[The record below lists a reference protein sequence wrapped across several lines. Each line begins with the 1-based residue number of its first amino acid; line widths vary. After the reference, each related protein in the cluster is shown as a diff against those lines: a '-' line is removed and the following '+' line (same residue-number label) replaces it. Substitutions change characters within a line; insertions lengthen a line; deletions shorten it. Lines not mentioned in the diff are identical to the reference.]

1 MLGPVVEDA
10 IEGIAGDRTS
20 SASRLARVA
29 LETIALAT
37 LERPGQR
44 DPATLAEIARRISE
58 AQPAMAIVH
67 NVVHM
72 FAGLVA
78 EGHEPM
84 AVLRQLLEELETA
97 RERIGKTFLKIAP
110 DRATVLTLSYSESV
124 RACLLAAH
132 NRGRIVR
139 VLVMEAGPVFEGRAM
154 AAALGRD
161 GIPVE
166 VISDEVGPTRA
177 AEATYVLVGADSI
190 LRDGSL
196 VKKRGTLPLAQ
207 SAKAQEKPV
216 YVAQVRCAFRRRV
229 LARRCKDAGPI
240 RPDAGGADHH
250 GRHGTRDVR
259 AGHPPHDPGA
269 GPKCTPPAIASCR
282 TEGRPTKVQILSC
295 ITML

>member
-29 LETIALAT
+29 LETMALAT

-72 FAGLVA
+72 FVGLVA

-196 VKKRGTLPLAQ
+196 VNKRGTLPLAR
-207 SAKAQEKPV
+207 SAMAQEKPV
-216 YVAQVRCAFRRRV
+216 YVACESLKFD
-229 LARRCKDAGPI
+229 ARFDA
-240 RPDAGGADHH
+240 ASW
-250 GRHGTRDVR
+250 
-259 AGHPPHDPGA
+259 PGA
-269 GPKCTPPAIASCR
+269 TMQDLFDLTPGTLITTVVTERGTYAPDILRTILAPARGA
-282 TEGRPTKVQILSC
+282 RPRDSL
-295 ITML
+295 M

>member
-29 LETIALAT
+29 LETMALAT
-37 LERPGQR
+37 LERPGQK

-58 AQPAMAIVH
+58 P
-67 NVVHM
+67 
-72 FAGLVA
+72 
-78 EGHEPM
+78 
-84 AVLRQLLEELETA
+84 ETA

-132 NRGRIVR
+132 NRGRIIR
-139 VLVMEAGPVFEGRAM
+139 VLVMEAGPVFEGRGM

-166 VISDEVGPTRA
+166 VLTDEVGPTRA
-177 AEATYVLVGADSI
+177 AEATYVLVGADSV

-196 VKKRGTLPLAQ
+196 VNKRGTLPLAQ
-207 SAKAQEKPV
+207 SATALEKPV
-216 YVAQVRCAFRRRV
+216 YVACESLKFD
-229 LARRCKDAGPI
+229 ARFDA
-240 RPDAGGADHH
+240 ASW
-250 GRHGTRDVR
+250 
-259 AGHPPHDPGA
+259 PGA
-269 GPKCTPPAIASCR
+269 TMQDLFDLTPGALITTVVTERGTYAPDILR
-282 TEGRPTKVQILSC
+282 TILAPGRDPRPTR
-295 ITML
+295 

>member
-29 LETIALAT
+29 LETMALAT

-84 AVLRQLLEELETA
+84 AVLRQLLEELDTA

-139 VLVMEAGPVFEGRAM
+139 VLVTERG
-154 AAALGRD
+154 
-161 GIPVE
+161 
-166 VISDEVGPTRA
+166 
-177 AEATYVLVGADSI
+177 TYAPDI
-190 LRDGSL
+190 LR
-196 VKKRGTLPLAQ
+196 TILAPAR
-207 SAKAQEKPV
+207 SA
-216 YVAQVRCAFRRRV
+216 
-229 LARRCKDAGPI
+229 
-240 RPDAGGADHH
+240 RPP
-250 GRHGTRDVR
+250 R
-259 AGHPPHDPGA
+259 
-269 GPKCTPPAIASCR
+269 
-282 TEGRPTKVQILSC
+282 
-295 ITML
+295 

>member
-29 LETIALAT
+29 LETMALAT

-72 FAGLVA
+72 FVGLVA

-84 AVLRQLLEELETA
+84 AVLRQLLEELDTA

-139 VLVMEAGPVFEGRAM
+139 VLVMEAGPAFEGRGM

-161 GIPVE
+161 GILVE
-166 VISDEVGPTRA
+166 VVPDDVGPTRA
-177 AEATYVLVGADSI
+177 SEVTYVLVGADSV

-196 VKKRGTLPLAQ
+196 VNKRGTLPLAR

-216 YVAQVRCAFRRRV
+216 YVACESLKFD
-229 LARRCKDAGPI
+229 ARFDA
-240 RPDAGGADHH
+240 ASW
-250 GRHGTRDVR
+250 
-259 AGHPPHDPGA
+259 PGA
-269 GPKCTPPAIASCR
+269 TMQDLFDLTPGTLITTVVTERGTYAPDILRTILAPARGA
-282 TEGRPTKVQILSC
+282 RPRDSL
-295 ITML
+295 M

>member
-29 LETIALAT
+29 LETMALAT

-72 FAGLVA
+72 FVGLVA

-196 VKKRGTLPLAQ
+196 VNKRGTLPLAR

-216 YVAQVRCAFRRRV
+216 YVACESLKFD
-229 LARRCKDAGPI
+229 ARFDAVSWP
-240 RPDAGGADHH
+240 AGARMQDLFDL
-250 GRHGTRDVR
+250 T
-259 AGHPPHDPGA
+259 PGA
-269 GPKCTPPAIASCR
+269 LITTVVTERGTYAPDILRTILAPARGA
-282 TEGRPTKVQILSC
+282 RPRDSL
-295 ITML
+295 M

>member
-29 LETIALAT
+29 LETMALAT

-84 AVLRQLLEELETA
+84 AVLRQLLEELDTA

-139 VLVMEAGPVFEGRAM
+139 VLVMEAGPAFEGRGM

-161 GIPVE
+161 GIP
-166 VISDEVGPTRA
+166 A
-177 AEATYVLVGADSI
+177 ASWPGATMQDLFDLTPGALITTVVTERGTYAPDI
-190 LRDGSL
+190 LR
-196 VKKRGTLPLAQ
+196 TILA
-207 SAKAQEKPV
+207 P
-216 YVAQVRCAFRRRV
+216 
-229 LARRCKDAGPI
+229 ARSE
-240 RPDAGGADHH
+240 RPP
-250 GRHGTRDVR
+250 R
-259 AGHPPHDPGA
+259 
-269 GPKCTPPAIASCR
+269 
-282 TEGRPTKVQILSC
+282 
-295 ITML
+295 